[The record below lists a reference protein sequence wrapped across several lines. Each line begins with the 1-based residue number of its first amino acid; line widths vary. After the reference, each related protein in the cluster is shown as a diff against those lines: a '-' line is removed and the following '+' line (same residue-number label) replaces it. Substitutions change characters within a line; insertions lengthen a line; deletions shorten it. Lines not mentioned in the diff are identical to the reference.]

1 MTRTI
6 LDWMQTRR
14 LSASLAVTLLLLA
27 VSAASTSAQTQ
38 ISFQN
43 STQSV
48 SLQATSGT
56 SMNIGLGTGSLCASP
71 GFVGSNCTLS
81 GGAVF
86 DDLGSYSFTT
96 NTNGGTFTATNSGGT
111 VFGINTPA
119 GATSLFNFTG
129 ADGDNLMGSV
139 NWVDVANGSA
149 NPHFDG
155 ILNITSVTG
164 DAAFKSAFSTSTA
177 TFDLILSSLSCSPA
191 PLNGTG
197 TINGGCNLENLFNN
211 NFSSVASAQVSSG
224 QMAQT
229 PEPASLLLFGSGL
242 LACGAF
248 IRRRR
253 STSVSVA
260 SA

>member
-6 LDWMQTRR
+6 FVWIQARR
-14 LSASLAVTLLLLA
+14 VLASVAAVFLLLL
-27 VSAASTSAQTQ
+27 VSAAFTTAQTQ
-38 ISFQN
+38 ISFGNSSQN
-43 STQSV
+43 V
-48 SLQATSGT
+48 SFQATSAT
-56 SMNIGLGTGSLCASP
+56 SMNIGLGTGALCASP
-71 GFVGSNCTLS
+71 GFVGSDCTLS
-81 GGAVF
+81 GNAVF

-155 ILNITSVTG
+155 ILNITFVAG
-164 DAAFKSAFSTSTA
+164 DAAFHSAFATPTA
-177 TFDLILSSLSCSPA
+177 TFDLILSSLTCSPA
-191 PLNGTG
+191 PVNGTG
-197 TINGGCNLENLFNN
+197 TVNGGCNLENLFNS
-211 NFSSVASAQVSSG
+211 NFTSVASAPISSG

-253 STSVSVA
+253 SASVA
-260 SA
+260 TA